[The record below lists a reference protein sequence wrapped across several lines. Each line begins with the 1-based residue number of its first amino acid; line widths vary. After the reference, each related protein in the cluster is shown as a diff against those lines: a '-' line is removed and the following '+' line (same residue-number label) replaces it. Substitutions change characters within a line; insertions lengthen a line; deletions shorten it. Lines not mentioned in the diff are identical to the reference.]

1 MAQHVPGPKL
11 GPMRLDT
18 NWTRLRTNSLI
29 RSFITT
35 IPHPMNELPM
45 PSDLK
50 RDADASAVD
59 ANSDAPLA
67 DPPGAKLIIRLFLI
81 PFAIVALAVG
91 VMYLISLMAGRE
103 PTFDEA
109 IAGLKSAGGGR
120 TADMLVGPGSKQRYI
135 YAKALTNKMKLGMS
149 SAERV
154 NLSDQLIDILDRHT
168 TANEGEIQHVL
179 LLALGRTWQL
189 DPTKPQPDTPD
200 LISARQRAAEALLR
214 YASAQELS
222 TRKAA
227 LLAMVYF
234 KGRDDSVRQFVPVL
248 VATVKNDQAD
258 LDLRMAA
265 ATALGPLGNSS
276 DGEIVDALRSAL
288 RDTDPHDAE
297 LVWQAALSLAQL
309 NQPDVADNILKLLDR
324 NELSSLQF
332 FDRENDAKNPVFRKL
347 SEAEIERILIN
358 TMIGAENY
366 PNDAVQAQ
374 LKKLSQTDPSHRVR
388 AALQPRAPQMN
399 SDK

>member
-1 MAQHVPGPKL
+1 
-11 GPMRLDT
+11 
-18 NWTRLRTNSLI
+18 
-29 RSFITT
+29 
-35 IPHPMNELPM
+35 M
-45 PSDLK
+45 PSDVQ
-50 RDADASAVD
+50 RQATDAAA
-59 ANSDAPLA
+59 AQAQTELT
-67 DPPGAKLIIRLFLI
+67 DPPGAKLIVRLFLI

-109 IAGLKSAGGGR
+109 IAGLKNAGGGR
-120 TADMLVGPGSKQRYI
+120 TADLLVGPGAKQRYI

-154 NLSDQLIDILDRHT
+154 NLSDQLIDILDKHT
-168 TANEGEIQHVL
+168 SANEGEIQHVL
-179 LLALGRTWQL
+179 LLALGRTWQV
-189 DPTKPQPDTPD
+189 DPTKPKADAADVTV
-200 LISARQRAAEALLR
+200 ARQKAVEALLR
-214 YASAQELS
+214 YANAPDLS

-234 KGRDDSVRQFVPVL
+234 KGHEDSVHQFLPVL
-248 VATVKNDQAD
+248 IATVRNDQAD

-265 ATALGPLGNSS
+265 ATALGPLSTPMDS
-276 DGEIVDALRSAL
+276 EVIDALHYAL

-324 NELSSLQF
+324 NELSNLQF
-332 FDRENDAKNPVFRKL
+332 YDRENDPKNPTFRKL

-366 PNDAVQAQ
+366 PNDAVQSKLKQ
-374 LKKLSQTDPSHRVR
+374 LAKSDPSHRVR
-388 AALQPRAPQMN
+388 AALQPKAASSSGSSSEPSKN
-399 SDK
+399 